1 MKDLSLRELFILIF
15 SNCLLLI
22 GNQVNGQEHFTY
34 NPEKY
39 VCYRVEEPLSID
51 GDLSEKSWLNAPWTS
66 DFVDI
71 EGDLKPKPAKRTRAK
86 MLWDDQ
92 YFYVAAEIIET
103 DIWATYD
110 KRDMVIFH
118 ENDFE
123 VFIDPNGDTHHYYE
137 LEINALGTEWDL
149 LLTKPYR
156 DGGQAIDSWEI
167 LGLKSGIKINGTIND
182 PSDKDDR
189 WFVEL
194 AFPWKVLEEAAG
206 KGGKPA
212 DGDQWRVNFSRVNWR
227 IAAEDDKYVKE
238 TDPSTGK
245 HFPEFN
251 WVWSPQGVIAMHQP
265 ETWGFVQFSEIV
277 AGQGKT
283 KFLSDP
289 DDQVKWLL
297 RNIYYCQSAYFS
309 KYREY
314 ADDLNKLEFSDDRM
328 TRAIKSANIQLVT
341 GLQFYKAFVSKQNRY
356 IMIDNEGKVTVK
368 SANR

>member
-1 MKDLSLRELFILIF
+1 MSNTSFKNPIFAIFVFSLSLIYNLA
-15 SNCLLLI
+15 
-22 GNQVNGQEHFTY
+22 VGQKKIAY

-39 VCYRVEEPLSID
+39 ICYQATEPIIID
-51 GDLSEKSWLNAPWTS
+51 GDLSEKSWLNAPWTA

-71 EGDLKPKPAKRTRAK
+71 EGALKPTPHKRTRAK

-92 YFYVAAEIIET
+92 YFYVAAEIVET

-182 PSDKDDR
+182 PTDRDDR

-194 AFPWKVLEEAAG
+194 AFPWKVLEEAAS

-227 IAAEDDKYVKE
+227 IVEKE
-238 TDPSTGK
+238 GHYQKEIDPVTGK
-245 HFPEFN
+245 HYPEYN

-265 ETWGFVQFSEIV
+265 ETWGFVQFSTIKSG
-277 AGQGKT
+277 AGEA
-283 KFLSDP
+283 KFQSDA
-289 DDQVKWLL
+289 DDPIKWLL
-297 RNIYYCQSAYFS
+297 RNIYYGQSAYY
-309 KYREY
+309 KKHREY
-314 ADDLNKLEFSDDRM
+314 ADDLSKLEFSDRKLEQ
-328 TRAIKSANIQLVT
+328 RIKSEEIKLVT
-341 GLQFYKAFVSKQNRY
+341 GMGFYQAFVLKQGRY
-356 IMIDNEGKVTVK
+356 IMIDHEGKVIVK
-368 SANR
+368 SANQ